1 MALSKIQSESV
12 NLADDFAFTG
22 TITGAGAQ
30 EIAFLA
36 QPATTQDNIG
46 VADGTSVVIA
56 LGTEVYDIGAN
67 FASNTFTAPIT
78 GKYLL
83 SATCYYLSMDS
94 LSTYNQFLITT
105 SNRLYFQLMAPP
117 RDHATVAGFDLP
129 YWTFNHAV
137 VADMDVNDT
146 AVIKFA
152 QLGGT
157 IQADIQTETI
167 FSGIL
172 LG

>member
-1 MALSKIQSESV
+1 MALTQIQGSGISNV
-12 NLADDFAFTG
+12 TISADGEVTKA
-22 TITGAGAQ
+22 
-30 EIAFLA
+30 A
-36 QPATTQDNIG
+36 QPCFAVTSAGNQNNIAIDSD
-46 VADGTSVVIA
+46 VTVV
-56 LGTEVYDIGAN
+56 LDTEIFDVGAN